1 MAALR
6 SRRELTSPNIMNDP
20 AVALLVTT
28 AASWGI
34 ALSPAQLGYFA
45 RYAQVLADWNA
56 HTNLTAISTPEAI
69 YRRHFLDSLSLVRFW
84 GDPPARLIDLGSG
97 GGFPGVPLKIVRPE
111 LRLTLVDSVAKKTAF
126 LNHLVQELGLEGV
139 QVRTARAEELGRDPA
154 EREQYDVVTARALA
168 ELRVLAEYALPLA
181 RVGGRVL
188 APKGAAASAEATA
201 AARAITLLGGA
212 PAECLPVDLPGQDDA
227 VVVVIRKVAPT
238 DPRYPRA
245 VGVPRRRPL

>member
-1 MAALR
+1 
-6 SRRELTSPNIMNDP
+6 
-20 AVALLVTT
+20 
-28 AASWGI
+28 
-34 ALSPAQLGYFA
+34 
-45 RYAQVLADWNA
+45 
-56 HTNLTAISTPEAI
+56 
-69 YRRHFLDSLSLVRFW
+69 
-84 GDPPARLIDLGSG
+84 
-97 GGFPGVPLKIVRPE
+97 
-111 LRLTLVDSVAKKTAF
+111 VAKKTAF

>member
-1 MAALR
+1 
-6 SRRELTSPNIMNDP
+6 MNDP

-34 ALSPAQLGYFA
+34 ELNPAQLAQFA

-69 YRRHFLDSLSLVRFW
+69 YRRHFLDSLSLIRCW

-111 LRLTLVDSVAKKTAF
+111 LQLTLVDSVAKKTAF
-126 LNHLVQELGLEGV
+126 LSYLVQELGLEGV
-139 QVRTARAEELGRDPA
+139 RIRTARAEELGRDPA

-188 APKGAAASAEATA
+188 APKGAAARAEAA
-201 AARAITLLGGA
+201 AAAPAIAFLGGA

-238 DPRYPRA
+238 DPRFPRA